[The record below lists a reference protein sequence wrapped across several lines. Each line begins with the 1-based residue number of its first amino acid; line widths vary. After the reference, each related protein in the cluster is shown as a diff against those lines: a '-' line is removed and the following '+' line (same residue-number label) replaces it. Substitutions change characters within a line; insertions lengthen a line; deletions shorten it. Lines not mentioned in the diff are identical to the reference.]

1 MTAAAMLNA
10 QAMSSIIPPVSY
22 RLYETDPD
30 AFAGAL
36 GQSYARYGFAVV
48 ADHGLPQHLIEGT
61 LERFK
66 TFFGWPEARKQR
78 YHLPGQAG
86 ARGFTPFGIE
96 TARGA
101 TAHDLKE
108 FWHTGRD
115 LPPGHPYSDW
125 MPPNLWVSEIE
136 GFREHVSGLYAALD
150 AFGRRML
157 RAIARYLGLA
167 VEFFDDKVN
176 TGNSLL
182 RVLHYPPVPPE
193 AAGAVRAAAH
203 EDINVITLLLGAE
216 EGGLE
221 ILTKD
226 GAWLP
231 VNPPPGCIVVN
242 IGDML
247 QRMTNHVLPSTTHR
261 VVNPPPERAGRARYS
276 MPFFLHFNP
285 DVTIEPLPG
294 CVSVQN
300 PCRYPAPI
308 TAQGYLEE
316 RLREIRLL

>member
-1 MTAAAMLNA
+1 MN
-10 QAMSSIIPPVSY
+10 SVIPPVSY
-22 RLYETDPD
+22 RLYHSDLP
-30 AFAGAL
+30 AFAEAL

-48 ADHGLPQHLIEGT
+48 ANHDLPQSLIDAT
-61 LERFK
+61 LGRFK
-66 TFFGWPEARKQR
+66 TFFAWPEEEKRR
-78 YHLPGQAG
+78 YHQPGLAG
-86 ARGFTPFGIE
+86 ARGYTPFGIE
-96 TARGA
+96 TAKGA
-101 TAHDLKE
+101 RIHDLKE
-108 FWHTGRD
+108 FWHHGRD
-115 LPPGHPYSDW
+115 LPAGHPYRTW
-125 MPPNLWVSEIE
+125 MPENVWVREIDGFRDCVSE
-136 GFREHVSGLYAALD
+136 LYAALD

-157 RAIARYLGLA
+157 RAIAHYLGLA
-167 VEFFDDKVN
+167 ADFFDSKVDM
-176 TGNSLL
+176 GNSLL
-182 RVLHYPPVPPE
+182 RVLHYPPMPPE
-193 AAGAVRAAAH
+193 TAGAVRAAAH

-226 GAWLP
+226 GQWLP

-261 VVNPPPERAGRARYS
+261 VVNPPPERARFARYS

-285 DVTIEPLPG
+285 DVVIEPLPE
-294 CVSVQN
+294 CVSADN
-300 PCRYPAPI
+300 PCRYPESI